1 MTKLELSVFNL
12 YLRFVIN
19 KSFIINQLLEMKN
32 IVLVFSTVLLV
43 VACSKKTA
51 QIVTQPSA
59 PIAVESPINTPIK
72 PTKTTTKAMGIPKD
86 VDPNLVASLHRSPCF
101 GKCPAFSYELFSDG
115 KVTYL
120 GQSNVTRM
128 GSYTTKVDDAF
139 MKRITD
145 KALSIKYLSL
155 SDHYPTA
162 DIAVSDVP
170 TVTTYIRVGNDGK
183 KITNNYDPP
192 KELTEFEQWLEAQ
205 FEALKWQQA
214 KE

>member
-1 MTKLELSVFNL
+1 
-12 YLRFVIN
+12 
-19 KSFIINQLLEMKN
+19 MKN
-32 IVLVFSTVLLV
+32 IFLAFSTLLLV
-43 VACSKKTA
+43 VACSKKTTEKSS
-51 QIVTQPSA
+51 QTGTQPSA
-59 PIAVESPINTPIK
+59 PFTVESPINTPPK
-72 PTKTTTKAMGIPKD
+72 PTKPTTKAVGIPKD
-86 VDPNLVASLHRSPCF
+86 VDPNLLASLHRSPCF

-115 KVTYL
+115 KVAYF

-128 GSYTTKVDDAF
+128 GSYTAKVDDAF
-139 MKRITD
+139 MKKIAD

-183 KITNNYDPP
+183 KIINNYDPP
-192 KELTEFEQWLEAQ
+192 RELTEFEQWLEAQ
-205 FEALKWQQA
+205 FETLKWQAA